1 MNPAKMSSSQDSASV
16 FSDSRGRAAL
26 EGGRDPLP
34 PTQEGGGRVP
44 DPAEFPYYG
53 SWFEKLVFL
62 IRIAVLAPSSHNSQP
77 WRFHVE
83 DHRIDLLVDESR
95 RLPVADPDGRELYL
109 SLGCALE
116 NLLVAA
122 ERFDLA
128 YVYEL
133 IPNSDEPS
141 LAARVWFGTVGEPT
155 PFRDRRLYDVVG
167 DRHTHHGSFEDR
179 PIPNDLMETWKRM
192 VVEPGID
199 LWLIESR
206 RLRERLSLLAERADQ
221 AEFAD
226 PEFRHE
232 LANAVGRGDLGDSW
246 PMNWIGQWVIRHFDL
261 GGSVGRKEAALIQ
274 SAPLLGLI
282 TAKTNHRVNQLRAG
296 MVFERIALT
305 ATLSGVRLQPISS
318 ILEVAVTRDELADL
332 SPDPEMVPLHLF
344 RLGFA
349 EPEQRESPRR
359 PLEDVLI

>member
-1 MNPAKMSSSQDSASV
+1 MDPVEMSSKLELRASLGRRDSLRSTP
-16 FSDSRGRAAL
+16 AA
-26 EGGRDPLP
+26 GS
-34 PTQEGGGRVP
+34 RVP
-44 DPAEFPYYG
+44 DPVDFPYHG

-62 IRIAVLAPSSHNSQP
+62 VRVAVLAPSTHNSQP

-122 ERFDLA
+122 ERFDLS

-133 IPNSDEPS
+133 IPVPDEPS
-141 LAARVWFGTVGEPT
+141 LAARVLFGTVGQPT
-155 PFRDRRLYDVVG
+155 TFRDRRLYDVVG
-167 DRHTHHGSFEDR
+167 DRHTHHGPFEDR
-179 PIPNDLMETWKRM
+179 PIPADLVETWKSL

-206 RLRERLSLLAERADQ
+206 RLRDRLSLLAERADQ

-226 PEFRHE
+226 PEFRRE
-232 LANAVGRGDLGDSW
+232 LADAVGRGDFGDTW

-261 GGSVGRKEAALIQ
+261 GETLGRKEAALIQ

-318 ILEVAVTRDELADL
+318 ILEVAATRDELIDL
-332 SPDPEMVPLHLF
+332 TPDPEMIPLHLF
-344 RLGFA
+344 RMGYA
-349 EPEQRESPRR
+349 EPEHRESPRR